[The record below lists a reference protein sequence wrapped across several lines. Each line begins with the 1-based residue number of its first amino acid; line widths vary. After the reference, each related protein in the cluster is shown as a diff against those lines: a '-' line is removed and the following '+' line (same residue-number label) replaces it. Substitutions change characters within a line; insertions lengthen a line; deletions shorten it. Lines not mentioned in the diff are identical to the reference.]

1 MVTLDLPTPPCE
13 KPVVEGRILRSI
25 FGKGF
30 SKPGSKDSHANMSGD
45 PGLIGDGAEDK

>member
-1 MVTLDLPTPPCE
+1 MVNLDLPSRPRE
-13 KPVVEGRILRSI
+13 KPVVEGSIFRSI
-25 FGKGF
+25 FGKGV